1 MRTFALRI
9 GALIAHIFGMAC
21 AAIMIGCWAGDAA
34 AYLPG
39 AAVGTVV
46 FVAGLWLASMNV
58 LFVDWVCEWR
68 DAKDTCATPE
78 QPPQGSPR

>member
-21 AAIMIGCWAGDAA
+21 AVIMIGRGAGDAT
-34 AYLPG
+34 AYIPVF
-39 AAVGTVV
+39 AVGAITLIAALW
-46 FVAGLWLASMNV
+46 VAFMNV
-58 LFVDWVCEWR
+58 LFVNWVCEWR
-68 DAKDTCATPE
+68 SAKDTCATPE